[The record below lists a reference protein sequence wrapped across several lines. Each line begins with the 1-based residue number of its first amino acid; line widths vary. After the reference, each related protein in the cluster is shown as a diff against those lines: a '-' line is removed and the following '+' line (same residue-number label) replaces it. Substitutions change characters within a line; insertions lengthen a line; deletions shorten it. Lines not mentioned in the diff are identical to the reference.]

1 MSEFKIKVGLELED
15 ELKDII
21 DSYIKETAFQMGLDY
36 KLEKIS
42 LREDDTLV
50 VRIPTDEDGDVYL
63 DFETIQAYFKAIKE
77 NVKCKNVIA
86 LPDVLTF
93 KIIDTDYLELIA
105 EGINEEL
112 KNRKPIK

>member
-15 ELKDII
+15 ELKDI
-21 DSYIKETAFQMGLDY
+21 KETAFQMGLDY
-36 KLEKIS
+36 KLEKFS

-50 VRIPTDEDGDVYL
+50 VRIPTDEDGDVCL
-63 DFETIQAYFKAIKE
+63 DFETVQAYFKAIRE

-105 EGINEEL
+105 KGLNEEL